1 MNVPDVHTHRPVPP
15 GATAIRSL
23 EPGEVLAPA
32 HGYFSAGIHPWHIG
46 ADREARME
54 RVARLSSSPQVV
66 ALGECGL
73 DKACLKA
80 LPAAVERDAAFRLQM
95 QVFEAHIRLSEA
107 VGKPLIIH
115 CVRAWGEL
123 LALHRQC
130 KPGQAWVVHGFRG
143 NRRVA
148 EMLLAEGLYLSF
160 GERYQADALRAVP
173 DGRLF
178 AETDESA
185 LPIGLIAENL
195 ARDRGDD
202 PNELARILTANF
214 RRVFFRE
221 S

>member
-32 HGYFSAGIHPWHIG
+32 HGYFSAGIHPWRIPEAWEEVMESLAVTA
-46 ADREARME
+46 ADPRCLAI
-54 RVARLSSSPQVV
+54 
-66 ALGECGL
+66 GECGL
-73 DKACLKA
+73 DKARLKA
-80 LPAAVERDAAFRLQM
+80 LPSGQRPAALDLQTA
-95 QVFEAHIRLSEA
+95 VFEAHIRLSETL
-107 VGKPLIIH
+107 GKPLIIH

-202 PNELARILTANF
+202 PDELARILTANF

-221 S
+221 P

>member
-32 HGYFSAGIHPWHIG
+32 HGYFSAGIHPWRIPKAWEEVMESLAVTA
-46 ADREARME
+46 ADPRCLAI
-54 RVARLSSSPQVV
+54 
-66 ALGECGL
+66 GECGL
-73 DKACLKA
+73 DKARLKA
-80 LPAAVERDAAFRLQM
+80 LPSGQRPAALDLQTA
-95 QVFEAHIRLSEA
+95 VFEAHIRLSETL
-107 VGKPLIIH
+107 GKPLIIH

-202 PNELARILTANF
+202 PDELARILTANF

-221 S
+221 P

>member
-32 HGYFSAGIHPWHIG
+32 HGYFSAGIHPWRIPETWEEVMESLAVTA
-46 ADREARME
+46 ADPRCLAI
-54 RVARLSSSPQVV
+54 
-66 ALGECGL
+66 GECGL
-73 DKACLKA
+73 DKARLKA
-80 LPAAVERDAAFRLQM
+80 LPSGQRPAALDLQTA
-95 QVFEAHIRLSEA
+95 VFEAHVRLSETL
-107 VGKPLIIH
+107 GKPLIIH

-173 DGRLF
+173 AGRLF

-202 PNELARILTANF
+202 PDEMARILTANF

-221 S
+221 P